1 MGRVVYLLLW
11 RARGDDIGRAT
22 RRINLTCAR
31 VHTNREYTLIRS
43 CFTGADASR
52 HHARTA
58 YLAHYLPP
66 EERSEKTGVSVAF
79 VRLVDVTKRFDERS
93 VIERVSLELCE
104 GQAMALLG
112 PSGCGKTTLLRLIAG
127 LETPDDGEIWIAGR
141 KVAAKGRNTVPPR
154 GRNIGFVFQDLALW
168 PHLTVAGNLDF
179 VLRSQGWE
187 KRTRKDRV
195 EEVLRMV
202 HMFPHAHKYPSQL
215 SGGEQQRVAI
225 ARAVVARS
233 QLLLLDEPLS
243 NLDSDLKSI
252 LLEEL
257 SVLQRR
263 LKLTTLYVTHDKL
276 EAATFANSVVKMNNG
291 RIDESNLTLMQGLR

>member
-1 MGRVVYLLLW
+1 V
-11 RARGDDIGRAT
+11 
-22 RRINLTCAR
+22 
-31 VHTNREYTLIRS
+31 S
-43 CFTGADASR
+43 SAS
-52 HHARTA
+52 
-58 YLAHYLPP
+58 L
-66 EERSEKTGVSVAF
+66 
-79 VRLVDVTKRFDERS
+79 RLVEVTKRFDES
-93 VIERVSLELCE
+93 TVVDGVSLELRE

-127 LETPDDGEIWIAGR
+127 LETPDDGEIWIGGQ
-141 KVAAKGRNTVPPR
+141 KVAGKGQNTVPPR

-168 PHLTVAGNLDF
+168 PHLTVDGNLDF

-225 ARAVVARS
+225 ARALVARS

-243 NLDSDLKSI
+243 NLDSDLKST

-263 LKLTTLYVTHDKL
+263 LNLTTLYVTHDQSEATSFADSIVRMKNGQIGKIIVSDQSKL
-276 EAATFANSVVKMNNG
+276 NASPKA
-291 RIDESNLTLMQGLR
+291 ILMTCEE

>member
-1 MGRVVYLLLW
+1 
-11 RARGDDIGRAT
+11 
-22 RRINLTCAR
+22 
-31 VHTNREYTLIRS
+31 
-43 CFTGADASR
+43 
-52 HHARTA
+52 
-58 YLAHYLPP
+58 
-66 EERSEKTGVSVAF
+66 VSSAF
-79 VRLVDVTKRFDERS
+79 LRLVEVTKRFDESS
-93 VIERVSLELCE
+93 VIERASLELCE
-104 GQAMALLG
+104 GQAVALLG

-127 LETPDDGEIWIAGR
+127 LETPDDGEIWMAGK

-154 GRNIGFVFQDLALW
+154 GRNVGFVFQDLALW

-179 VLRSQGWE
+179 VLRSQRWE
-187 KRTRKDRV
+187 RRTRNDRID
-195 EEVLRMV
+195 EVLRMV
-202 HMFPHAHKYPSQL
+202 HMAPHADKYPSQL

-225 ARAVVARS
+225 ARALVARS

-276 EAATFANSVVKMNNG
+276 EAATIADTVVKMTNG
-291 RIDESNLTLMQGLR
+291 RIDESNLTLMQGVR

>member
-1 MGRVVYLLLW
+1 VSSAFLRLL
-11 RARGDDIGRAT
+11 
-22 RRINLTCAR
+22 
-31 VHTNREYTLIRS
+31 E
-43 CFTGADASR
+43 
-52 HHARTA
+52 
-58 YLAHYLPP
+58 
-66 EERSEKTGVSVAF
+66 
-79 VRLVDVTKRFDERS
+79 VTKRFDERS
-93 VIERVSLELCE
+93 VIDRVSLDLRE

-127 LETPDDGEIWIAGR
+127 LETPDDGEIWMAGK

-225 ARAVVARS
+225 ARALVARS

-276 EAATFANSVVKMNNG
+276 EAATFADSVVKMKKG
-291 RIDESNLTLMQGLR
+291 RIDESNLTLMQGVR

>member
-1 MGRVVYLLLW
+1 
-11 RARGDDIGRAT
+11 
-22 RRINLTCAR
+22 
-31 VHTNREYTLIRS
+31 
-43 CFTGADASR
+43 
-52 HHARTA
+52 
-58 YLAHYLPP
+58 
-66 EERSEKTGVSVAF
+66 VSSAF
-79 VRLVDVTKRFDERS
+79 LRLVEVTKRFDESS
-93 VIERVSLELCE
+93 VIERASLELCE
-104 GQAMALLG
+104 GQAVALLG

-127 LETPDDGEIWIAGR
+127 LETPDDGEIWIAGQ

-187 KRTRKDRV
+187 RRTLKDRIN
-195 EEVLRMV
+195 EVLQMV
-202 HMFPHAHKYPSQL
+202 HMAPHAHKYPSQL

-276 EAATFANSVVKMNNG
+276 EAATFADSVVKMKNG
-291 RIDESNLTLMQGLR
+291 RIDESNLTLMQGVR

>member
-1 MGRVVYLLLW
+1 M
-11 RARGDDIGRAT
+11 
-22 RRINLTCAR
+22 
-31 VHTNREYTLIRS
+31 S
-43 CFTGADASR
+43 
-52 HHARTA
+52 TA
-58 YLAHYLPP
+58 FL
-66 EERSEKTGVSVAF
+66 
-79 VRLVDVTKRFDERS
+79 RLVEVTKRFDERS
-93 VIERVSLELCE
+93 VIDCVSLELRE

-127 LETPDDGEIWIAGR
+127 LETPDDGEIWIAGQ

-179 VLRSQGWE
+179 VLQSQRWE
-187 KRTRKDRV
+187 RRTRRDRV
-195 EEVLRMV
+195 DEVLRMV
-202 HMFPHAHKYPSQL
+202 HMAPHADKYPSQL

-225 ARAVVARS
+225 ARALVARS

-243 NLDSDLKSI
+243 NLDSDLKSA

-263 LKLTTLYVTHDKL
+263 LSLTTLYVTHDES
-276 EAATFANSVVKMNNG
+276 EARSLADSVVRMKNG
-291 RIDESNLTLMQGLR
+291 RIDEIVVSDEPKFDASAKAT

>member
-1 MGRVVYLLLW
+1 VSGAFLR
-11 RARGDDIGRAT
+11 
-22 RRINLTCAR
+22 
-31 VHTNREYTLIRS
+31 LI
-43 CFTGADASR
+43 
-52 HHARTA
+52 
-58 YLAHYLPP
+58 
-66 EERSEKTGVSVAF
+66 E
-79 VRLVDVTKRFDERS
+79 VTKRFDERS
-93 VIERVSLELCE
+93 VIERVSLELRE

-127 LETPDDGEIWIAGR
+127 LETPDDGEIWIAGHE
-141 KVAAKGRNTVPPR
+141 VAAKGRNTVPPR
-154 GRNIGFVFQDLALW
+154 HRNIGFVFQDLALW

-187 KRTRKDRV
+187 KHMRKDRI

-202 HMFPHAHKYPSQL
+202 HMFSHTDKYPSQL

-225 ARAVVARS
+225 ARALVARS

-243 NLDSDLKSI
+243 NLDSDLKST

-263 LKLTTLYVTHDKL
+263 LNVTTLYVTHDKS
-276 EAATFANSVVKMNNG
+276 ETTSFAHSVVRMKNG
-291 RIDESNLTLMQGLR
+291 QIDEIVVSDESKLNASAKAIL

>member
-1 MGRVVYLLLW
+1 
-11 RARGDDIGRAT
+11 
-22 RRINLTCAR
+22 
-31 VHTNREYTLIRS
+31 
-43 CFTGADASR
+43 
-52 HHARTA
+52 
-58 YLAHYLPP
+58 
-66 EERSEKTGVSVAF
+66 
-79 VRLVDVTKRFDERS
+79 VTKRFDES
-93 VIERVSLELCE
+93 TVFHDVSLELRE

-127 LETPDDGEIWIAGR
+127 LETPDDGEIWIGGQ
-141 KVAAKGRNTVPPR
+141 KVAAKGQNTVPPR

-179 VLRSQGWE
+179 VLRSQWWE

-243 NLDSDLKSI
+243 NLDSHLKST

-263 LKLTTLYVTHDKL
+263 LNLTTLYVTHDQS
-276 EAATFANSVVKMNNG
+276 EATSFADSIVRMKNGQIGEIVVS
-291 RIDESNLTLMQGLR
+291 D

>member
-1 MGRVVYLLLW
+1 MSGAFLRLL
-11 RARGDDIGRAT
+11 
-22 RRINLTCAR
+22 
-31 VHTNREYTLIRS
+31 E
-43 CFTGADASR
+43 
-52 HHARTA
+52 
-58 YLAHYLPP
+58 
-66 EERSEKTGVSVAF
+66 
-79 VRLVDVTKRFDERS
+79 VTKRFDKRS
-93 VIERVSLELCE
+93 VIERASLELRE
-104 GQAMALLG
+104 GQAVALLG

-127 LETPDDGEIWIAGR
+127 LETPEDGEIWLAGQ
-141 KVAAKGRNTVPPR
+141 KVAAKGQNTVPPR

-187 KRTRKDRV
+187 KRTRKDRI

-202 HMFPHAHKYPSQL
+202 HLFPHAHKYPSQL

-225 ARAVVARS
+225 ARALVARS

-243 NLDSDLKSI
+243 NLDSDLKTI

-276 EAATFANSVVKMNNG
+276 EAATFSDSVVKMKNG
-291 RIDESNLTLMQGLR
+291 RIDESHLTLM